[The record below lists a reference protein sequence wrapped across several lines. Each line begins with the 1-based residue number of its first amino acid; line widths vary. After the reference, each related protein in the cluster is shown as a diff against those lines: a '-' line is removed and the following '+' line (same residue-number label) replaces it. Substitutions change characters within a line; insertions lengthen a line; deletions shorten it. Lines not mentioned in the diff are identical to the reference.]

1 MGSAASHLFLHHR
14 DLRLMKPFDRKLADG
29 LRQRDPEAML
39 VLYDLYGKLVY
50 SVILSVVR
58 DSAMAEDLTQEAF
71 LRVWNRAATFDG
83 EKGNL
88 EGWLVTVARNR
99 AFDYLR
105 AQRNSPETIPSS
117 LSNVEQSKWFASSD
131 NHLDSVT
138 NQKAVIKAMDALK
151 PEQRRVIE
159 LTHFEGMTQTE
170 IAEKLSK
177 PLGTVKGLVK
187 SALKTLRTTMVG
199 AGLQ

>member
-1 MGSAASHLFLHHR
+1 
-14 DLRLMKPFDRKLADG
+14 
-29 LRQRDPEAML
+29 ML

-71 LRVWNRAATFDG
+71 LRVWNRMATFDS

-105 AQRNSPETIPSS
+105 EQRHFPETIPASV
-117 LSNVEQSKWFASSD
+117 SNLEQSKWFASRA

-138 NQKAVIKAMDALK
+138 NQKAVIKALDALK
-151 PEQRRVIE
+151 PEQRQVIE

-177 PLGTVKGLVK
+177 PLGTIKGLVK

-199 AGLQ
+199 AGLL